1 VKLVLLTIDALQ
13 PAYLGPYG
21 NEWFDTP
28 VFDALAAKGVV
39 FDQHFAASP
48 GADLSF
54 DTEALQTAGVAIAR
68 AERGVGPA
76 LKKIASARNALLLID
91 DTTLLPPWKKL
102 TAKAWHEFIA
112 GASDAEEPPK
122 PWFEPLPFTIDRD
135 DDALFEQIQLTYA
148 AAVARLDSRLGELA
162 DELEERGWG
171 DAIWIITSPRGL
183 PLGEHGVAGYPG
195 PLHEELVH
203 LPLIMVWPD
212 GQHAGRR
219 VSALTQPADIAA
231 TVADFFGVAPTI
243 GSSLMPLL
251 HSPHA
256 KLREHIVITD
266 GRSIGVRTPEW
277 YWLRTGPD
285 EAEQLFVKPD
295 DRWEMLD
302 VGKQHMDVCDEL
314 RALADRS
321 DKATKAT

>member
-1 VKLVLLTIDALQ
+1 MRLVLLTIDALQ

-28 VFDALAAKGVV
+28 VFDGLAAKGVV
-39 FDQHFAASP
+39 FDQHFLASP
-48 GADLSF
+48 GADTLF
-54 DTEALQTAGVAIAR
+54 DADALRTAGVAVAQ
-68 AERGVGPA
+68 ADRGVGPA
-76 LKKIASARNALLLID
+76 LKKLASAPNALMCIND
-91 DTTLLPPWKKL
+91 ATLLPPWKKF
-102 TAKAWHEFIA
+102 TAKAWDEFVA
-112 GASDAEEPPK
+112 GANDAEEPPE
-122 PWFEPLPFTIDRD
+122 PWLEPLPVTIDRD
-135 DDALFEQIQLTYA
+135 DDAFFEQIQLTYA

-162 DELEERGWG
+162 EELAERGWG
-171 DAIWIITSPRGL
+171 DAVWIVTSPRGL

-219 VSALTQPADIAA
+219 ISALTQPADIAA
-231 TVADFFGVAPTI
+231 TIADLFGIAPTS

-256 KLREHIVITD
+256 KLHEHIVMTD
-266 GRSIGVRTPEW
+266 GQSIGVRTPEW
-277 YWLRTGPD
+277 YWLRKGPD
-285 EAEQLFVKPD
+285 ETEQLFVKPD

-302 VGKQHMDVCDEL
+302 VCKQHTDVCDEL

-321 DKATKAT
+321 GKAT